1 MVCAEIFG
9 AAGKGKDNA
18 AICGKKQKGGQI
30 SCK

>member
-1 MVCAEIFG
+1 MVCVEICG
-9 AAGKGKDNA
+9 AAGKGKDRA

>member
-1 MVCAEIFG
+1 MACAENCG
-9 AAGKGKDNA
+9 AAGKGKDSA

>member
-1 MVCAEIFG
+1 MVCVEICG
-9 AAGKGKDNA
+9 AAGKGKDSA